1 MFTSKAIVPVVLV
14 VALAMLLQSM
24 QATAAAAP
32 PLPAICMRE
41 ARELC
46 HSSSSLVQVRACL
59 AEQAGVSPG
68 CLSALKM
75 SRQGNLRSKRR
86 AEQRTRLLKEARKW
100 WGWMHGGLRFF
111 CGVGETVSYPPLCAL
126 RHQNVSTLSN
136 SLLGKHRQR

>member
-1 MFTSKAIVPVVLV
+1 MFTSKAIVPIVLV
-14 VALAMLLQSM
+14 VAMALLLQSM
-24 QATAAAAP
+24 QATAAAAAAP

-59 AEQAGVSPG
+59 AEQVGVSPG

-86 AEQRTRLLKEARKW
+86 AEQRTRLLKEARK
-100 WGWMHGGLRFF
+100 
-111 CGVGETVSYPPLCAL
+111 
-126 RHQNVSTLSN
+126 
-136 SLLGKHRQR
+136 